1 MSNDNANWA
10 DGWIAMQQA
19 FLKSMSSI
27 SPPGTSDT
35 KTEDAKPPMQEQF
48 YDLQETWKE
57 SIEKWAGF
65 VQDGAGPGAWTP
77 TALREMFSPARWSGR
92 GAGAFDAGLQQVIEG
107 PKYATLWDLDR
118 KVAEL
123 QQMAIARDKAVLAYQ
138 AIVQRAWNT
147 ALERF
152 MKTASSAKGETP
164 TTWRGLTD
172 RWLKV
177 ANETLIEAHRS
188 EEFVVAQT
196 RMLRAASDYRLKER
210 ALAESWCDAYHVP
223 TRTEVDEIQRTVTE
237 LRRQVRLLQRQNAP
251 QQPVPAT
258 ATATPARQGRGVA
271 PKASRSIQS

>member
-1 MSNDNANWA
+1 MSQNTPNWA

-19 FLKSMSSI
+19 FLKAM
-27 SPPGTSDT
+27 SPPPAASHH
-35 KTEDAKPPMQEQF
+35 EAEEAKPLLQEQF
-48 YDLQETWKE
+48 ADLQETWKE
-57 SIEKWAGF
+57 SIEKWAAF
-65 VQDGAGPGAWTP
+65 AKDGANAEAWTP
-77 TALREMFSPARWSGR
+77 EAFREMFSPARWNGR
-92 GAGAFDAGLQQVIEG
+92 GAGAFDAGLRHVIEG

-118 KVAEL
+118 KLAEL
-123 QQMAIARDKAVLAYQ
+123 QQMVIERDNAVVAYQ

-152 MKTASSAKGETP
+152 VKTVSSAKADAP

-188 EEFVVAQT
+188 EEFVQAQT

-210 ALAESWCDAYHVP
+210 ALAESWCDAYHIP

-237 LRRQVRLLQRQNAP
+237 LRRQVRLLQRQNPA
-251 QQPVPAT
+251 QQKSL
-258 ATATPARQGRGVA
+258 ATPAPSQQSRAVA
-271 PKASRSIQS
+271 SKASRRVTS